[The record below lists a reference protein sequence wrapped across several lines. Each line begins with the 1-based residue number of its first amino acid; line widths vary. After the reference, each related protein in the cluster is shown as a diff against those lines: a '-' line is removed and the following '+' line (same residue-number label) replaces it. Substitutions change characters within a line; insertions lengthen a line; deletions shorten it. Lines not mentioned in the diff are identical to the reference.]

1 MERTLIAPGV
11 HLSCDPAEKF
21 NRCRISIHFAF
32 PAQRATATAHAL
44 LPLVLERGYAL
55 VLDGGRVLPDR
66 AAARTHPQMTIRF
79 RDGEMRVMQPNKEGA
94 YGSEKKLT
102 FEERLQQVEALIAK
116 MESGEMPLEEAM
128 QQYEAGLNAL
138 NALEKEL
145 TAAQQRL
152 TVLRQQS
159 GEDIEVPMEEQQ

>member
-1 MERTLIAPGV
+1 M
-11 HLSCDPAEKF
+11 
-21 NRCRISIHFAF
+21 
-32 PAQRATATAHAL
+32 
-44 LPLVLERGYAL
+44 
-55 VLDGGRVLPDR
+55 
-66 AAARTHPQMTIRF
+66 AA
-79 RDGEMRVMQPNKEGA
+79 K
-94 YGSEKKLT
+94 KKLT

-128 QQYEAGLNAL
+128 QQYEAGLNVL